1 MTGRITLWKSDYKDF
16 KGLWYA
22 SQYCKNYTVKI
33 GGEKMKL
40 RKIDIIAL
48 VLFFIFIISIVTF
61 LVGVIIK
68 NPISLIGAILYYLL
82 VFYLLIVGWMGGFE

>member
-1 MTGRITLWKSDYKDF
+1 MR
-16 KGLWYA
+16 
-22 SQYCKNYTVKI
+22 
-33 GGEKMKL
+33 EMKL
-40 RKIDIIAL
+40 GKIDIIAL

>member
-1 MTGRITLWKSDYKDF
+1 
-16 KGLWYA
+16 
-22 SQYCKNYTVKI
+22 
-33 GGEKMKL
+33 MKL
-40 RKIDIIAL
+40 GKIDIIAL